1 VVPVERLHSW
11 ERAGRRTRGRSW
23 GLAMRANHYVAGMG
37 ESDWDRAVEMLD
49 RLPVEVTT
57 AMLRGDILSLPL
69 MMGALAR
76 RPRAAWRVL
85 RPFVLG
91 AAV

>member
-1 VVPVERLHSW
+1 
-11 ERAGRRTRGRSW
+11 
-23 GLAMRANHYVAGMG
+23 
-37 ESDWDRAVEMLD
+37 
-49 RLPVEVTT
+49 VEVTT

-69 MMGALAR
+69 MMGTLAR